1 MDQIE
6 KLLRSGKYPS
16 RQVAEN
22 LADLSAQV
30 ASLRLGMVAMEELIK
45 EYGAE
50 EISIRM
56 AEMGKESAASCGEY
70 LKNLEDCELRAE
82 QFVDDGDRLSLRV
95 GVADGR
101 ATFDFS
107 GTSPVRKDGLNATE
121 AIVTSA
127 VCYCLRVLIGKE
139 LPLNEGLLAPVNM
152 EIPKGS
158 LLSPEF
164 VDDPL
169 ECPGVAGGNVEISQ
183 RVVDLIFSAF
193 GQVACSQGTMN
204 NLTFGNDRF
213 SHYETIGV
221 ARGLP
226 LGRMASLPCRYI

>member
-1 MDQIE
+1 M
-6 KLLRSGKYPS
+6 
-16 RQVAEN
+16 
-22 LADLSAQV
+22 ADLSAQV
-30 ASLRLGMVAMEELIK
+30 ASLRLGMNAMHGLLN

-50 EISIRM
+50 EISLRM
-56 AEMGKESAASCGEY
+56 AEMGEESADSCGVY
-70 LKNLEDCELRAE
+70 LKNLGDCELRAE
-82 QFVDDGDRLSLRV
+82 QFLDDGDRLSLRI

-101 ATFDFS
+101 ANFDFS
-107 GTSPVRKDGLNATE
+107 GTSSVRKDGLNATE

-139 LPLNEGLLAPVNM
+139 LPLNEGLLAPVTI
-152 EIPKGS
+152 EIPNGS

-169 ECPGVAGGNVEISQ
+169 QCPGVAGGNVEISQ

-193 GQVACSQGTMN
+193 GEVACSQGTMN

-213 SHYETIGV
+213 SHYETIGGGSG
-221 ARGLP
+221 AAIGQ
-226 LGRMASLPCRYI
+226 MASRRYRYI